1 MSFSGLPKMNLAFRV
16 ILSLVLLCGGSHAL
30 HSPFSYLQGDS
41 DSNDVGSTASDLRD
55 KDGSHPY
62 PFVQEQTTHNRV
74 GLVDWAYL
82 LGKSFA
88 HKILAVVLHRPPV
101 GVVALVLGTR
111 LIFSGRLLHLLED
124 GESKEETG
132 TIKKYQ
138 EASTGL
144 QVQLDPEDTEFL
156 QFGGGSGR
164 RRRMLCLAALEEVLG
179 KHNQPDPLLQATV
192 DALRISLRQQT
203 NSRIDMTQQLIQSLA
218 TIESLTG
225 KGGLRAAVN
234 KYAAAQQGFEGV
246 QVDNILMIA
255 ILSIEA
261 LALDMLMRAARDRL
275 LKATYRLYRTKN
287 KWDRRV
293 KAIQKNRWTDW
304 WFQKTNKGGIESAI
318 QQLTFTNA
326 SFRIEA
332 DRLGKLTTA
341 IVERQLIDVD
351 EEIIVKVLKA
361 SEKKSDITTY
371 SFDARRGEKI
381 DDKIGTLARKSIGAI
396 QSAFRRPPAPVHK
409 SQGGIETDSDIDGL
423 SAAAALQE
431 VYADGIWLREAER
444 WVETSRG
451 TLFDSVVGVLQ
462 TSSSKSETTDVS
474 RETVL
479 TEQAFVSIAESW
491 RRQELK
497 GDISRLKVEW
507 ETVCEYV
514 DSLASFRRIGAL
526 SSYRIKDML
535 KDWWWYSK
543 KSLDFLGIPSYLLS
557 LVLAN
562 NVHVRLKPYWPEFRR
577 QTLQLAHTVYGI
589 IIIRVWIP
597 LKGIIDDVMNRS
609 EGMMAAF
616 SLKDEEITLDHM
628 LQDIGCGD
636 GTPAA
641 RTSALHAAT
650 ETYERSFEDGSMLW
664 NFASGKMVRL
674 LLVQVQQLKVGMLSA
689 LDTIDVLIQGNRI
702 HFQILAAI
710 PAVWA
715 FTYGT
720 RLFVRGLYNVRA
732 KDLRP
737 VTAVHADMALII
749 DKMEM
754 LLLRA
759 ASDVDSTSLTDAEIG
774 EFTLHMYRYL
784 ILLDYGRPTFS
795 PLVCDQ
801 IHHML
806 QQLLVWLIQ
815 KRSMITDQVKKPS
828 VGWEFKALQFIQ
840 TKHQTLSKKL

>member
-1 MSFSGLPKMNLAFRV
+1 M
-16 ILSLVLLCGGSHAL
+16 
-30 HSPFSYLQGDS
+30 
-41 DSNDVGSTASDLRD
+41 
-55 KDGSHPY
+55 
-62 PFVQEQTTHNRV
+62 
-74 GLVDWAYL
+74 
-82 LGKSFA
+82 
-88 HKILAVVLHRPPV
+88 HRPPV

-111 LIFSGRLLHLLED
+111 LLFSGRLLHLLED

-164 RRRMLCLAALEEVLG
+164 RRRMLCLAALEEVLE
-179 KHNQPDPLLQATV
+179 KSNQPDPLLQATV
-192 DALRISLRQQT
+192 DALRISIRQQT
-203 NSRIDMTQQLIQSLA
+203 SSRIDMTQQLIQSLA
-218 TIESLTG
+218 TIEALTG
-225 KGGLRAAVN
+225 KGSLRLAVD
-234 KYAAAQQGFEGV
+234 KFATAQHGFEGV
-246 QVDNILMIA
+246 QVDIILMVA

-304 WFQKTNKGGIESAI
+304 WFKKTNKGGIESAI

-332 DRLGKLTTA
+332 DRLGRLTTA
-341 IVERQLIDVD
+341 IVERPLVDLYEELI
-351 EEIIVKVLKA
+351 IKILKA
-361 SEKKSDITTY
+361 SEKKSGVTTN
-371 SFDARRGEKI
+371 SFDARNGGKM
-381 DDKIGTLARKSIGAI
+381 DNTIGTLARKSIVAI
-396 QSAFRRPPAPVHK
+396 QSTFRHEPKPVHK
-409 SQGGIETDSDIDGL
+409 GQSGFETDSEIDGL
-423 SAAAALQE
+423 SAAASLQE

-451 TLFDSVVGVLQ
+451 TLYDSVVGVLQ
-462 TSSSKSETTDVS
+462 SSSSKSGTTDLS

-479 TEQAFVSIAESW
+479 TEQAFVSIADSW
-491 RRQELK
+491 RRQEQK
-497 GDISRLKVEW
+497 SDISRLKIEW

-514 DSLASFRRIGAL
+514 DSLASFQRVGAL

-557 LVLAN
+557 LLLAN

-589 IIIRVWIP
+589 FIIRVWIP

-641 RTSALHAAT
+641 RTLALHAAT
-650 ETYERSFEDGSMLW
+650 EKYERSFEDGSMLW

-784 ILLDYGRPTFS
+784 VLLDYGRPTFS

-815 KRSMITDQVKKPS
+815 KRSTITDQVTKPS

-840 TKHQTLSKKL
+840 TRHQGLSKKL